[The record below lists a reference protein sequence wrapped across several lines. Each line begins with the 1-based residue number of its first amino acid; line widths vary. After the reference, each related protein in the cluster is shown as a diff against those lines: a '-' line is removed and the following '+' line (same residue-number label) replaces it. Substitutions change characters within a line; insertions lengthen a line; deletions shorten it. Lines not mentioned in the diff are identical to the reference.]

1 MQDHARCLVVELES
15 STGYKIWELVHD
27 YDNEH
32 GTFISYDDFFK
43 RFRAEIK
50 SIYNFEEGRE
60 IGYQVWFQNE
70 SDKVEFVLQW
80 L

>member
-1 MQDHARCLVVELES
+1 MQDHARCLVVYRGSL
-15 STGYKIWELVHD
+15 TAQKIWELVND

-32 GTFISYDDFFK
+32 GTLISYADFFK
-43 RFRAEIK
+43 PFRAEIK
-50 SIYNFEEGRE
+50 SINNFEEGRE

-70 SDKVEFVLQW
+70 SDKVEFVLKW